1 MVTIDLMYDELENI
15 KKLFS
20 PVIQEDSFLKKDS
33 TISWKNY
40 SAGISKFL
48 YSKEFRD
55 NINKRQYSFLLT
67 DNSHFQFYYEFKDAV
82 LIKAKLAYYPVPVS
96 SKDESDVSKLEEYL
110 DEEDDLII
118 SEYYY
123 DLYCYLSNKF
133 DNVSIEMNEKIQS
146 LSEMGQQLG
155 LSKDEV
161 YESWID
167 KKYKLVNTSHFRIDY
182 DAKVESHHKVEIQFG
197 GANNIRFPFE
207 KLISPFLF
215 FEFIVRYIFPK
226 EFDELSTKQPYIL
239 YRGNSIKKSM
249 PINPFVENNIFLT
262 HT

>member
-1 MVTIDLMYDELENI
+1 MVTIDSIYDELGNI

-20 PVIQEDSFLKKDS
+20 RVIQEDSFIKKES
-33 TISWKNY
+33 VISWRNY
-40 SAGISKFL
+40 SPGISKFL

-55 NINKRQYSFLLT
+55 NINKRQYSFLLI
-67 DNSHFQFYYEFKDAV
+67 DNSHLQFYYEFKDDV
-82 LIKAKLAYYPVPVS
+82 LSKARLAYYPVPVYS
-96 SKDESDVSKLEEYL
+96 SEESDIFKLEEYL
-110 DEEDDLII
+110 DEEDDLTI

-133 DNVSIEMNEKIQS
+133 GDASEELRGKIQN
-146 LSEMGQQLG
+146 LSDIGQQLG

-182 DAKVESHHKVEIQFG
+182 DSSVKSHNKVEIQFG
-197 GANNIRFPFE
+197 GTNNIRFPFE
-207 KLISPFLF
+207 KLISPFIF
-215 FEFIVRYIFPK
+215 FEFIVRCVFLEDFK
-226 EFDELSTKQPYIL
+226 ELSSKQSYIL

-249 PINPFVENNIFLT
+249 QIDPFNESNIFIT
-262 HT
+262 HV